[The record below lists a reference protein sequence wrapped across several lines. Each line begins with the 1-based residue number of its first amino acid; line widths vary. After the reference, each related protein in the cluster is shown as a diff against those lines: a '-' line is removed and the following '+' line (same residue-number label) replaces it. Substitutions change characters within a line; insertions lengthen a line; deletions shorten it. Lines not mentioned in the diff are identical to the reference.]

1 MDNKRLTTSNEK
13 RRRAF
18 ELLDENQHQIALG
31 IAYEEMNVQLHWRS
45 DIGHTAEN
53 FSSIAHV
60 LYLMPNMKYFK
71 WID

>member
-1 MDNKRLTTSNEK
+1 MDNK

-31 IAYEEMNVQLHWRS
+31 IMYEEMNVQIHWRS
-45 DIGHTAEN
+45 DIGHTSEQLSNVGLAL
-53 FSSIAHV
+53 IM
-60 LYLMPNMKYFK
+60 MPNIKYFK